1 MTSVSQHR
9 QSDKDR
15 LAAEIDH
22 QVNSKAELEVGRRR
36 RRLDQLETQMLR
48 NHREHQALLREVNH
62 NHQLPA
68 ADKLEAG
75 Q

>member
-1 MTSVSQHR
+1 MTTVSQHR
-9 QSDKDR
+9 QSEKDR

-22 QVNSKAELEVGRRR
+22 QVNSKAELELGLLR
-36 RRLDQLETQMLR
+36 RRLDELETQMLH
-48 NHREHQALLREVNH
+48 NHRELQALLREVNH
-62 NHQLPA
+62 HHQLPA

>member
-1 MTSVSQHR
+1 MTTVSQHR

-36 RRLDQLETQMLR
+36 RLDELETQMLR
-48 NHREHQALLREVNH
+48 NHREHQAILRDVNH
-62 NHQLPA
+62 THPPVAVEN
-68 ADKLEAG
+68 LEAA